1 MKMRSWCTGL
11 FIAVRRTDRSKE
23 REDMITLHPS
33 ILEREGRK
41 AFAVLPY
48 EEYEKVREALDD
60 YEDLKDLRKARVE
73 EGNASVAPLSVVRE
87 ELSI

>member
-1 MKMRSWCTGL
+1 MKMMSWYTGL
-11 FIAVRRTDRSKE
+11 FIAVRHIDRSKE

-33 ILEREGRK
+33 ILEREGKK

-48 EEYEKVREALDD
+48 EEYVKIREELDN
-60 YEDLKDLRKARVE
+60 YEDLKDLRKAKAE
-73 EGNASVAPLSVVRE
+73 EGNASVSPLSVVRE

>member
-1 MKMRSWCTGL
+1 
-11 FIAVRRTDRSKE
+11 
-23 REDMITLHPS
+23 MITLHPS

-48 EEYEKVREALDD
+48 EEYEKVREELDD
-60 YEDLKDLRKARVE
+60 YEDLKNLRKAKAE
-73 EGNASVAPLSVVRE
+73 EGNAPVSPLSVVRE